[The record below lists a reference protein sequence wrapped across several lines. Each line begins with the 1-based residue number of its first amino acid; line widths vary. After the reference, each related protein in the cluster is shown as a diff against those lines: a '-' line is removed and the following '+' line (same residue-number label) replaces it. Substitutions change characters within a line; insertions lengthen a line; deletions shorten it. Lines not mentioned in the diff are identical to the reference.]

1 MAKPANYAVLFAG
14 GGGLKSNH
22 SRYFDSAKS
31 NYEAL
36 LSRGVKAENITILY
50 ADGVKQGTTSED
62 FYTHLS
68 INDLFEGLNGKPV
81 DVNKLTD

>member
-14 GGGLKSNH
+14 GGRLKSNH

-31 NYEAL
+31 SYEAL

-50 ADGVKQGTTSED
+50 ADGVNKVPRLKIL
-62 FYTHLS
+62 TH
-68 INDLFEGLNGKPV
+68 V
-81 DVNKLTD
+81 